1 MKSHFQP
8 FCQVVNARPL
18 TLGRLPIPLSPNEKL
33 LTLNVKHLG
42 GALITV
48 TLEALV

>member
-1 MKSHFQP
+1 MKSHFQRR
-8 FCQVVNARPL
+8 CRVVNERMPP
-18 TLGRLPIPLSPNEKL
+18 LGRLPTPLSPNEKL